1 MAVRILAGVTLV
13 GMSLLLLQPLPLRHS
28 GSHGCDRPGAAT
40 THAVVLTHESV
51 GCDHTD
57 GVCLATTGCVTVAA
71 AVSPTRMVLSAPE
84 LPRFRNGLGVTLAA
98 DLFSTG
104 PPTPPPNS

>member
-1 MAVRILAGVTLV
+1 MAVRILAGVTLA
-13 GMSLLLLQPLPLRHS
+13 GMSLLLLQPLPLPHS

-40 THAVVLTHESV
+40 THAVALTQGSV

-57 GVCLATTGCVTVAA
+57 GVCLATAGCVTVPT
-71 AVSPTRMVLSAPE
+71 AVSPTKTALSAPDA
-84 LPRFRNGLGVTLAA
+84 PRSHNSLGVTLAA
-98 DLFSTG
+98 DLLRSG

>member
-1 MAVRILAGVTLV
+1 MAVRILAGVTLA

-40 THAVVLTHESV
+40 THAVVLTQGSV

-57 GVCLATTGCVTVAA
+57 GVCLATTGCVTAPA
-71 AVSPTRMVLSAPE
+71 AVSPTRMVLSAPDA
-84 LPRFRNGLGVTLAA
+84 PTSRNGLGVRLAA
-98 DLFSTG
+98 DLFRSG